1 MSDLGKELSQLLDG
15 ELVLSKTEVGK
26 RQLDSAIRMFFFDF
40 DPVSTHTVTAA
51 AYDVI
56 RGLCHYQGKKI
67 SVKDS
72 QLIKEEDRG
81 EYIKK
86 VNIPQNFF
94 KHSDKDPNGKLLF
107 KPKGSAVFIL
117 DAIIQYNSLEKNLT
131 HPMKVFLVWAQL
143 MFPSILGHLSTEE
156 ELGKIRASATS
167 PQEFKLL
174 AKILLRENT

>member
-56 RGLCHYQGKKI
+56 RGLCHYQGKNI

-131 HPMKVFLVWAQL
+131 HPMKVFLVDRK
-143 MFPSILGHLSTEE
+143 SVV
-156 ELGKIRASATS
+156 
-167 PQEFKLL
+167 
-174 AKILLRENT
+174 